1 MRNKYLSRK
10 KGDEGMYSMKFRKE
24 VLKVA
29 SEEGQGLRK
38 VALMFGI
45 GTDTVSRWKRR
56 LEPKKVCGTKR
67 KIDLEKLKEDVEK
80 NPDSYQYE
88 RAERFKVSQ
97 NAISCALKK
106 LNISYKKSLVHVKRD
121 QSQRQDF
128 LEKLSK
134 YEKAEYE
141 VVV

>member
-1 MRNKYLSRK
+1 
-10 KGDEGMYSMKFRKE
+10 MYSMKFRKE

-29 SEEGQGLRK
+29 SEEGQALRK
-38 VALMFGI
+38 VSLMFGI
-45 GTDTVSRWKRR
+45 GTDTISRWKRR

-97 NAISCALKK
+97 NAISYALKK
-106 LNISYKKSLVHVKRD
+106 LNISYKKKSSSREKR
-121 QSQRQDF
+121 SISTSGVFR
-128 LEKLSK
+128 
-134 YEKAEYE
+134 E
-141 VVV
+141 VVQV